1 MMEIFIKPSTIFAK
15 IAQSYIFKRVLNTP
29 LQLYLF
35 HALSLKKHEDK
46 PYQYQYVQRF
56 FSEYTYVK
64 HIPHSLQLSQKQ
76 TKLKINSLTKN
87 FFKLNIFAKYFPT
100 ALIVPSPYVFFDYS
114 SSKELL
120 LSLKELISIKNA
132 PLNIDWLAS
141 FSSYK
146 ILIGLL
152 QFNMKTR
159 WNDFNSLLAFNYNT
173 LRRLL
178 INVWNVRK

>member
-1 MMEIFIKPSTIFAK
+1 MK
-15 IAQSYIFKRVLNTP
+15 I
-29 LQLYLF
+29 
-35 HALSLKKHEDK
+35 K

-64 HIPHSLQLSQKQ
+64 DIPYSLQLSQTQ
-76 TKLKINSLTKN
+76 TKLKINSVAKN
-87 FFKLNIFAKYFPT
+87 FFRLNIFAKYFPT
-100 ALIVPSPYVFFDYS
+100 ALIVFEVLMCFFDYS
-114 SSKELL
+114 LSKELL
-120 LSLKELISIKNA
+120 LSQKQMISIKNA

-146 ILIGLL
+146 TSIGLL
-152 QFNMKTR
+152 EFNMKTR

-178 INVWNVRK
+178 INVRNVRK